1 MEDPQSEI
9 NQEEKNEFVKI
20 IQDKAND
27 KSYGK
32 SCTIFNKSLKDITT
46 PRPMNSYQIPMHLK
60 NLEAQIEAF
69 QKNKFPVLC
78 LPKLKRKKRKKT
90 VSTIPKIIESPP
102 RKINI
107 PSSLRPSPIPEFKLP
122 KMSNRYIGPGSY
134 YSEIKELVP
143 GSYIPKQPRF
153 LSSFEEKVNYFMNK
167 KTPSEDIDFSQIIEK
182 RNKDLEKFS
191 PDAKE
196 RYSKEK
202 VKEHDFRLKIQKKT
216 KEILEGHDKKTKE
229 EKYSEKISKYE

>member
-1 MEDPQSEI
+1 
-9 NQEEKNEFVKI
+9 
-20 IQDKAND
+20 
-27 KSYGK
+27 
-32 SCTIFNKSLKDITT
+32 
-46 PRPMNSYQIPMHLK
+46 MNSYQIPMHLK